1 MSAAFF
7 LLLAAVISIVG
18 STVIY
23 LRQRPPRSVEANI
36 DSFRHGLDALAPSE
50 KRR

>member
-7 LLLAAVISIVG
+7 LLLAVVISVVG
-18 STVIY
+18 CTVIY
-23 LRQRPPRSVEANI
+23 LRQRPPRSVEAGI
-36 DSFRHGLDALAPSE
+36 DSFRHGLDALSPPE